1 MPLSCGPSHST
12 VPFQTV
18 LALRT
23 SADAVFECFYSISL
37 HFVFFICV
45 CACTCY
51 DAHVHMSEGNFGCL
65 SVLPTRWVLCIK
77 LKPQAGSHPYP
88 QSRLA
93 DLRMLSCFLFIF
105 SYGNVEC
112 LYRKENNEKA
122 LPQVI
127 PYEAAV
133 LGQK

>member
-37 HFVFFICV
+37 RFVFFICV

-51 DAHVHMSEGNFGCL
+51 DAHVHMSEGNFVCL

-105 SYGNVEC
+105 YMFLCMYQCVSMCTCMQVPVEA
-112 LYRKENNEKA
+112 RKGW
-122 LPQVI
+122 QMF
-127 PYEAAV
+127 
-133 LGQK
+133 